1 MNAGGPDGEGFL
13 QRWSRRKRD
22 DAEALDENLVEVEET
37 GENVVAIA
45 TERDGEGAA
54 VIEKPEENPELVA
67 NRETA
72 EAIDIDG
79 LTYES
84 DFTVFMKQ
92 GVPDA
97 LKNAALRKLWR
108 SNPILAVVDGLNDYD
123 INYRVSD
130 KILTNFQSAYKVGR
144 GYADKAEEIA
154 AEMEAKSAQLALE
167 REAEAEAMT
176 QSQEET
182 ATLKDAE
189 RGESDPPE
197 TEEGSSSALIDQDPD
212 MVSID
217 PREADL
223 DDEPVRKVSIR
234 RRMAFDVGQS

>member
-1 MNAGGPDGEGFL
+1 MNAGSPDDEGFL

-22 DAEALDENLVEVEET
+22 VVEGQDDSLFAEVSIDEDAGEVLAEPE
-37 GENVVAIA
+37 G
-45 TERDGEGAA
+45 DGTA
-54 VIEKPEENPELVA
+54 VIENSEEDPELVA
-67 NRETA
+67 NREVA

-84 DFTVFMKQ
+84 DFTVFMKK

-167 REAEAEAMT
+167 REAEA
-176 QSQEET
+176 QSLAQSDAET
-182 ATLKDAE
+182 VRLKDVE
-189 RGESDPPE
+189 RDE
-197 TEEGSSSALIDQDPD
+197 TDLTEMEDGSSSALIDQDPD

-234 RRMAFDVGQS
+234 RRMAFDVDQS